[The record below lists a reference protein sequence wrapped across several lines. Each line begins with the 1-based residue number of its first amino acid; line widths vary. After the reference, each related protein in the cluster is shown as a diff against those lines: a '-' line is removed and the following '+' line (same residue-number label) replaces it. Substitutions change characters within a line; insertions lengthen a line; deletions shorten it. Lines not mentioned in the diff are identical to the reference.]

1 MVLFRALGWLLVV
14 MTVAAAVQNGLTW
27 WSEGVFR
34 FLTLGDVWAHLEY
47 GSLAAIQGP
56 VTGSGAARG
65 WAWGVLA
72 MLRLPAVPVF
82 LILGLFLLWIG
93 QRSPEG
99 RRGGG
104 RASSSFAVG
113 TRRPKRR
120 RSRGLNP

>member
-1 MVLFRALGWLLVV
+1 MVLFRALGWLLLVL
-14 MTVAAAVQNGLTW
+14 TVAAAVQNGLTW
-27 WSEGVFR
+27 WSEGGFR
-34 FLTLGDVWAHLEY
+34 FLALSDVWAHLEY
-47 GSLAAIQGP
+47 GSLAAIQGFA
-56 VTGSGAARG
+56 TAAGTARG

-72 MLRLPAVPVF
+72 LLRLPAVPVF

-104 RASSSFAVG
+104 VSSSFAVG

-120 RSRGLNP
+120 RSRGLS

>member
-1 MVLFRALGWLLVV
+1 MVLFRALGWLLLI

-27 WSEGVFR
+27 WSEGSFR
-34 FLTLGDVWAHLEY
+34 FLALSDVWAHLEY
-47 GSLAAIQGP
+47 GSLAAIQGLA
-56 VTGSGAARG
+56 TGSGAARG
-65 WAWGVLA
+65 LAWPILA
-72 MLRLPAVPVF
+72 VLRLPAIPVF
-82 LILGLFLLWIG
+82 LMLGLFLLWIG

-104 RASSSFAVG
+104 AASSFAVG